1 MTEDNLSIQ
10 QLVDLVFGSLTQ
22 VRNGDFDSK
31 KSSAIAAAA
40 LEAQIKLADS
50 LADAEFS
57 SKNTRNL
64 LELVRAEAATNIR
77 ISYKDGKKP
86 TESQLEELVNT
97 DTKTIDAKNSSA
109 LAEKEYKKWQYINN
123 TLKDAHIFF
132 RNLDKQQ

>member
-1 MTEDNLSIQ
+1 MSEDLSIQ
-10 QLVDLVFGSLTQ
+10 ELVNLVFVSLTQ
-22 VRNGDFDSK
+22 VRTGDFESK
-31 KSSAIAAAA
+31 KSSAVAAAA

-57 SKNTRNL
+57 AKNTKNL

-77 ISYKDGKKP
+77 ISHKDGKKP

-97 DTKTIDAKNSSA
+97 DTKTIEAKNDSA

-132 RNLDKQQ
+132 RNFDKQQ